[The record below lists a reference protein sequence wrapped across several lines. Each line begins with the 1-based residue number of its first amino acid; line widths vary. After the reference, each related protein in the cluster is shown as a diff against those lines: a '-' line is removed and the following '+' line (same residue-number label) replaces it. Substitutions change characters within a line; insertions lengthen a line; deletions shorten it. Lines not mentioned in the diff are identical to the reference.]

1 MSNIAVKGC
10 TLKIFSSDSTLTGN
24 VDVAPFCFPSNDV
37 SVNDNGVFFD
47 KITALVTGLEITPT
61 VIPEGTTGKG
71 TLVTDTI
78 DIQGTGSNILDSGN
92 HKAVL
97 EGDKGT
103 KTCTFIFMTTSSP
116 PSEVP
121 LLYSVTVEVQRAGQ
135 SDVNAN

>member
-10 TLKIFSSDSTLTGN
+10 ALKISSPDGTLTGN

-37 SVNDNGVFFD
+37 YVNNNGVYFD
-47 KITALVTGLEITPT
+47 KITALAKGLTLIPT

-78 DIQGTGSNILDSGN
+78 DIQGTGSNVLDSGN
-92 HKAVL
+92 YKAVL

-103 KTCTFIFMTTSSP
+103 KTCTFMFMTTTEP

-121 LLYSVTVEVQRAGQ
+121 LPYSVTVEIQRAGQ
-135 SDVNAN
+135 TDVSAT